1 VTCNVCGH
9 SLQLEPNTPRVGLV
23 DAEVQGSF
31 HSTPGNGAGALDDC
45 TKYKFSVCE
54 FCLDWL
60 FTKCLIPPEVED
72 IHGDPDTPARWR
84 PAGQRVVEDSWRTQK
99 LRYSD
104 EALVREMS
112 RPGYKKMT
120 TVERSHSS
128 SDSRCFLM
136 ADEPIEE
143 CWDEIRPS
151 REPGTKEIPET
162 QSSLSTTEKAEY
174 CTLIAF
180 RFLNN
185 TPNWTL
191 IEDQATNFMTMTDA
205 AILET
210 ARRVGIRLRVTI
222 SPREQELINELNEKL
237 HY

>member
-1 VTCNVCGH
+1 
-9 SLQLEPNTPRVGLV
+9 
-23 DAEVQGSF
+23 
-31 HSTPGNGAGALDDC
+31 
-45 TKYKFSVCE
+45 
-54 FCLDWL
+54 
-60 FTKCLIPPEVED
+60 
-72 IHGDPDTPARWR
+72 
-84 PAGQRVVEDSWRTQK
+84 
-99 LRYSD
+99 
-104 EALVREMS
+104 
-112 RPGYKKMT
+112 
-120 TVERSHSS
+120 
-128 SDSRCFLM
+128 M